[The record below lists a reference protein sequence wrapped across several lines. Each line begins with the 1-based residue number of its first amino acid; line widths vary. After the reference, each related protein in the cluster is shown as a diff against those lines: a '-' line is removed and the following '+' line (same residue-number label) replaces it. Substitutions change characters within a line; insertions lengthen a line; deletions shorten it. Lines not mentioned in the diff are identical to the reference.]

1 MTASQKTHS
10 GRRGPRLTTPE
21 GVNVCL
27 FCRNPKRHK
36 PFCPQ
41 QPRPQRQSIYAESPP
56 RARPAPWEPALAP
69 HDPFNVVDV
78 RPPRRPRAS
87 ANDELASTDGVTDD
101 MASPAPPMAVA
112 AITPETTLPET
123 TVALAPP
130 ALSLQQRATASS
142 FVARIWA
149 EREATL
155 PRLYCLR
162 PRGGLD
168 HLRWPSW
175 KYTMPDPL
183 LIHPTRS
190 SDPDVSQFGG
200 TDVLVWCPFTFFP
213 HIIDLTTLSCPACG
227 ATGCISSDG
236 WSKDFAS
243 VIANDG
249 QRALLRSRRLRHIK
263 CPRAKTDTCFSS
275 LDEHLLAHWYP
286 DVLLRLLPTQTWGD
300 HEVGAAPT
308 TELLPPTTVAIDAT
322 VGAPPEAVT
331 KRPRELLPCPHCGNA
346 TRFHRSAESKSCELY
361 QFYKE
366 HKFSKNGFEK
376 AIVAFRQRPVHV

>member
-1 MTASQKTHS
+1 MSASTTTHS

-69 HDPFNVVDV
+69 HDPFNAVDV
-78 RPPRRPRAS
+78 RPPRRPHAP
-87 ANDELASTDGVTDD
+87 ATDHVAGTDD
-101 MASPAPPMAVA
+101 TAPPPVA
-112 AITPETTLPET
+112 AFTPETTLPET
-123 TVALAPP
+123 TVALALP
-130 ALSLQQRATASS
+130 ALSLQQRASAST

-168 HLRWPSW
+168 RVQWPSW

-190 SDPDVSQFGG
+190 SDPDVAQFGG

-227 ATGCISSDG
+227 ATACISSDG

-243 VIANDG
+243 VVANDG
-249 QRALLRSRRLRHIK
+249 QRALMRSRRLRHIK

-286 DVLLRLLPTQTWGD
+286 DVLRRLLPTQAD
-300 HEVGAAPT
+300 HANPTEPPPPMAINVDAAV
-308 TELLPPTTVAIDAT
+308 EAV
-322 VGAPPEAVT
+322 PEAVT
-331 KRPRELLPCPHCGNA
+331 KRPRELLPCPHCGSA
-346 TRFHRSAESKSCELY
+346 TRFHRSAESKKCELY
-361 QFYKE
+361 QFFKQ
-366 HKFSKNGFEK
+366 HKFSKNDFEK
-376 AIVAFRQRPVHV
+376 AIVAFRQRPIHV